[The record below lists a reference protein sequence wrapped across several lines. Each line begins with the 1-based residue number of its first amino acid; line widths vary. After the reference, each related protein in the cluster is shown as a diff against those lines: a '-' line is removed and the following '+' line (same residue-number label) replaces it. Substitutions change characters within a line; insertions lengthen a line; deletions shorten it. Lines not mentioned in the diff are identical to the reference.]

1 MFLLSLVFS
10 GLNLLVIL
18 LVLLNPLCDRE
29 DPRFA
34 GDKLIYR
41 S

>member
-1 MFLLSLVFS
+1 MIMLAAQVFVTVLGLVCERS
-10 GLNLLVIL
+10 E
-18 LVLLNPLCDRE
+18 DR
-29 DPRFA
+29 RFA

>member
-1 MFLLSLVFS
+1 MTICLIVLAVQVFVTVVGLVCER
-10 GLNLLVIL
+10 G
-18 LVLLNPLCDRE
+18 E